1 MADATNRDRAT
12 NHRGRLAGLAAL
24 LVLLT
29 IPALPTMRLDQ
40 MPAARAAQDVMHVP
54 LGAAVVLVLHA
65 VLGGFRRRLFVS
77 LMFAGAALVSLELVQ
92 GVLATGQPSW
102 GDVFLDALGMAWAV
116 ALVGIRGRTTGGGR
130 ALWVALLAVVALA
143 LPAARLWSVG
153 RSEAARLARLPVIA
167 DFERDGDLPPWRG
180 TGGMTIA
187 PVDDSGSRVLRCDF
201 APGERPAV
209 LLTYPP
215 ADWSGYGRLL
225 MRARSLTG
233 EPLRLT
239 LKVTDLV
246 EWRDFDHRHTRP
258 MTLTPEWSTIVVELD
273 GLVTPSGRVIDRSRV
288 NTLVWFIRGA
298 DHPGAFALDDLRL
311 EP

>member
-116 ALVGIRGRTTGGGR
+116 ALVGIRGRTTGGAAPCGWPCWPSWPWRCRRRASGR
-130 ALWVALLAVVALA
+130 WG
-143 LPAARLWSVG
+143 AARRRG
-153 RSEAARLARLPVIA
+153 
-167 DFERDGDLPPWRG
+167 WRG
-180 TGGMTIA
+180 F
-187 PVDDSGSRVLRCDF
+187 R
-201 APGERPAV
+201 
-209 LLTYPP
+209 
-215 ADWSGYGRLL
+215 
-225 MRARSLTG
+225 
-233 EPLRLT
+233 
-239 LKVTDLV
+239 
-246 EWRDFDHRHTRP
+246 
-258 MTLTPEWSTIVVELD
+258 
-273 GLVTPSGRVIDRSRV
+273 
-288 NTLVWFIRGA
+288 
-298 DHPGAFALDDLRL
+298 
-311 EP
+311 